1 MPSRSF
7 SAAPAIQGLESLI
20 LMGVPVDR
28 CETSGFSDS
37 VPRSEDLNEYF
48 RSEALRKLSG
58 NSMAIRALMAV
69 FAALFKSLKVFALR
83 EL

>member
-1 MPSRSF
+1 
-7 SAAPAIQGLESLI
+7 
-20 LMGVPVDR
+20 MGVPVDR

-37 VPRSEDLNEYF
+37 VPRSENLNEYF

-69 FAALFKSLKVFALR
+69 FAALFKSLNYVKTQEYL
-83 EL
+83 L